1 MAGRKLL
8 FQKLKPKN
16 PDVDIVEQL
25 VLILSSIRGEDII
38 FLNCGLNKVF

>member
-16 PDVDIVEQL
+16 PGVDIVEQL
-25 VLILSSIRGEDII
+25 VLILSSIRARGHYFFKI
-38 FLNCGLNKVF
+38 VV